1 MINININMMGIF
13 QEHFS
18 KCFVINIADDTT
30 VLKLREILL
39 IKFADK
45 SFSGFA
51 YLIKNSVFS
60 NDLNILPDNYVLLE
74 NDNIYLLPPFSGG

>member
-1 MINININMMGIF
+1 MINVNINMMGVF
-13 QEHFS
+13 QEYFS
-18 KCFVINIADDTT
+18 KSLVVEVVEGATI
-30 VLKLREILL
+30 LELRKILV

-45 SFSGFA
+45 SFSSFS

-60 NDLNILPDNYVLLE
+60 SKLNVLSDDYVLLE